1 MYCMN
6 SSWCESDIL
15 DHKKKDGNADK
26 MVKDD
31 VESLLC
37 FNEKITQTLRV
48 STQSL
53 CEDKLYPTAWRG
65 EGTPKNS
72 CKAAKDD
79 YLNLLLH
86 SVTTFVIL
94 ERRKKQTTNSYFSL
108 CLSFDQMLWLTSFV
122 H

>member
-1 MYCMN
+1 M
-6 SSWCESDIL
+6 L
-15 DHKKKDGNADK
+15 
-26 MVKDD
+26 VKDD

-48 STQSL
+48 GTQRL
-53 CEDKLYPTAWRG
+53 CEDKLYPTGGAWRG

-72 CKAAKDD
+72 CKADKDD

-94 ERRKKQTTNSYFSL
+94 ERSKTNKQTTVISP
-108 CLSFDQMLWLTSFV
+108 
-122 H
+122 